1 MRYIDLNGIHVFKET
16 LENTEGA
23 IKKGQSRETGNIG
36 YTRRRSTNQKLNTI
50 CVGHHYT
57 QINTDN
63 VNKTR
68 VLRCWRQVDL
78 FHVSLNENKLV
89 VTIFILVWKDTGK
102 KKTLRG
108 HKKIHG
114 LLMHSGSIYCIFMRN
129 LHSIIIF

>member
-1 MRYIDLNGIHVFKET
+1 M

-23 IKKGQSRETGNIG
+23 IKKGQSRETGSTG

-68 VLRCWRQVDL
+68 VLRYWRQVDL

-108 HKKIHG
+108 HKQIHG